1 VAVAAK
7 AEDLLGAVG
16 DDGRGEV
23 TCSRRRVWPS
33 SATAVVVG
41 LAAMIFPHCRIGL
54 FICGE
59 HGRRS
64 FHDLCSHDPAFL
76 VLLRC
81 AAGSVFLRTV
91 AATFQPP
98 AADLST
104 LSLPKPLEVP

>member
-23 TCSRRRVWPS
+23 TCSRRVWPS
-33 SATAVVVG
+33 SATAIVVG

-104 LSLPKPLEVP
+104 QSLPKPLEVP

>member
-41 LAAMIFPHCRIGL
+41 LAAMIFPIAESDSL
-54 FICGE
+54 SAVSTADVPFMI
-59 HGRRS
+59 
-64 FHDLCSHDPAFL
+64 FVL
-76 VLLRC
+76 VIRPFWAC
-81 AAGSVFLRTV
+81 
-91 AATFQPP
+91 
-98 AADLST
+98 
-104 LSLPKPLEVP
+104 

>member
-33 SATAVVVG
+33 SAPAVVVG
-41 LAAMIFPHCRIGL
+41 LAAMIFLHCRIGL

-59 HGRRS
+59 NGRRS

-91 AATFQPP
+91 AATFQPRRR
-98 AADLST
+98 DLST
-104 LSLPKPLEVP
+104 QSLPKPPEVP